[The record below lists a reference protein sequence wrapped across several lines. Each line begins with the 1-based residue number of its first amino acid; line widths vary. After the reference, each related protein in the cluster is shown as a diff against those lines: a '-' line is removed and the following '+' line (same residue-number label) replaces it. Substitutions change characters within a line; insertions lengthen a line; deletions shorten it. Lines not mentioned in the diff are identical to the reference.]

1 MPNSRAFARFKP
13 ATVRCV
19 KRVEGV
25 MSAEPGSASGLS
37 SSSAFGGKG
46 NPVLIGWKSPASTSA
61 GTDIAAGVGSLHALA
76 CPSASASPVCSK
88 DTRPRRR
95 TNRRATYTPKFGLT
109 ISLADE
115 IEEDGFVSTLNP
127 HAQEYVPGMA
137 YVPNPAKSSSCGA
150 QQSSCGP
157 CGPNADVES
166 TPIEAAGKTL
176 QFSDHPDVVHFPV
189 EASARLNPLKK
200 SRRAMAELR
209 DLSEFGSLVSPI
221 KAAEAP
227 VGIGLKGPEAG
238 EPGPIEVADQ
248 VVGLQKAS
256 PIEVADSAS
265 GVRVG
270 ELDAGA
276 VTVDAGAAT
285 VTTPPVAQ
293 DGDKPTTSVL
303 KESAQE
309 TGGPAPKP
317 DIGAGIGNLLDD
329 SDSDDSH
336 DIAPP
341 TPIVLPKDDEKPR
354 CEEETN
360 EERPHFLQGL
370 CECLVDAAGLFRD
383 TRACAEEHWEEVLE
397 FSAIGGSVISACVVA
412 KAAFHVTTLVTTS
425 GVVVMLGKF
434 QLATL
439 VWHVGS
445 FVAAVGT
452 VIYGVGC
459 AASIW
464 GYAMASTRCDPGG
477 AVFTGTQTSPFCANC
492 CKDSEAI
499 FRPKGKSDVQ
509 CKHFLMPA
517 RCEGCAYYPAV
528 YGHVLKTLW
537 VSAEA
542 KTAIEEYGQLNKA
555 RNRSIHQSLTI
566 TLAHSG
572 EWDPKNDWMLFH
584 LEHIN
589 NLERKYSLFWHDK
602 LEYRMATPWHTEGEF
617 TGTITERPALKRMRQ
632 LWSWVED
639 HQGQLPQQT
648 IVGGDMPRA
657 EELMGKKDDPATAA
671 RTREVFHPKSSTYIG
686 VLDAERCKAIQGV
699 DKLDTAVVAKPNAI
713 KIGPILGVPQIH
725 SHGDTLTKV
734 AVAEKRTKPNKEYQP
749 QSSTAQRLR
758 RFWHLLDKNHFTTS
772 NMKRAYTELFGEHS
786 LEEILRKKFSEKQI
800 KEAMD
805 SMEISDSYGRDISK
819 RKANVKFEV
828 TPKPGKPPR
837 GVIDNGI
844 ELLALNVVAGH
855 LFEYLIMNKGVEVAT
870 VEVDGK
876 PNQRRRVKP
885 RGFLHANNIKGEAR
899 EHVLDRLL
907 KEYAQATKEE
917 TCCFEVDQTGM
928 EIHERYNKFTGGLLH
943 GPYKILQKIHEF
955 LMRRHEARLSHL
967 HHAKIYFD
975 AQHGMRYKFV
985 LGGKNGYNLTAKF
998 PDLPMDS
1005 GWLLTSVVNAINEF
1019 AATFCCFCANPDEL
1033 FTKCKNPQG
1042 FFELHIMKGDH
1053 HWTFTSVPLK
1063 QADGTYKSIKIIWKM
1078 KVEGDDGAGLTARI
1092 LAQFENYKIIEAN
1105 YAELGLDSKL
1115 KLIVDGRLEF
1125 IGVHMLVKDGK
1136 TDVSFPWSP
1145 AISRSMLKLGTLASN
1160 EITEQA
1166 MIARSLSLAYMFAG
1180 RVNALCMVFLYQ
1192 AESRIEALK
1201 KKGIKDLTSK
1211 VQAYSAEQYAFDVET
1226 GTVLS
1231 LSELLNR
1238 TITKCQM
1245 VCPPVE
1251 VQCRMLTISYECDFN
1266 PFKAKDLASLQYVA
1280 NNYVALKD
1288 EDEEAWLML
1297 PHQMK

>member
-1 MPNSRAFARFKP
+1 
-13 ATVRCV
+13 
-19 KRVEGV
+19 
-25 MSAEPGSASGLS
+25 MSAVPGCTTGPSGAVVFGWESGS
-37 SSSAFGGKG
+37 SS
-46 NPVLIGWKSPASTSA
+46 IGWKSPAST
-61 GTDIAAGVGSLHALA
+61 GKGKDIAASVSSLHALG
-76 CPSASASPVCSK
+76 CPSPKGSPVFSK
-88 DTRPRRR
+88 DTSGVHDNSDPRSARR
-95 TNRRATYTPKFGLT
+95 TKRRAVWRPKFSA
-109 ISLADE
+109 ISIADSLAD
-115 IEEDGFVSTLNP
+115 DGFVSSLNP
-127 HAQEYVPGMA
+127 HAPEYVPGMC
-137 YVPNPAKSSSCGA
+137 YTFNPAKSASAETSIT
-150 QQSSCGP
+150 QP
-157 CGPNADVES
+157 CDIRTGTETV
-166 TPIEAAGKTL
+166 PIEVAGQLPNPTEVAGKVL
-176 QFSDHPDVVHFPV
+176 RFSLSPEVVEVLVGP
-189 EASARLNPLKK
+189 SARLNP
-200 SRRAMAELR
+200 
-209 DLSEFGSLVSPI
+209 I
-221 KAAEAP
+221 KAAGRAKSAATPIVPREVVTGVTALQGP
-227 VGIGLKGPEAG
+227 VATDAIPSRCEPVAGAGVAEVDGPTRGKPLGDTATVQEI
-238 EPGPIEVADQ
+238 P
-248 VVGLQKAS
+248 VVL
-256 PIEVADSAS
+256 DSAAPTS
-265 GVRVG
+265 EEKTGTQEAVRPAAKP
-270 ELDAGA
+270 D
-276 VTVDAGAAT
+276 VDAGYG
-285 VTTPPVAQ
+285 VGRPP
-293 DGDKPTTSVL
+293 SVVFR
-303 KESAQE
+303 
-309 TGGPAPKP
+309 PAPKP
-317 DIGAGIGNLLDD
+317 DTGAGVRGLLDD
-329 SDSDDSH
+329 SDSDTSH
-336 DIAPP
+336 DIVPP
-341 TPIVLPKDDEKPR
+341 TPITLPSDDSAPTREDSL
-354 CEEETN
+354 EH
-360 EERPHFLQGL
+360 ERPQPWQGL
-370 CECLVDAAGLFRD
+370 CECLVDAVGYFNS
-383 TRACAEEHWEEVLE
+383 TRAIVEEHWEEVLE
-397 FSAIGGSVISACVVA
+397 FAAIGGTVVSTLVVA
-412 KAAFHVTTLVTTS
+412 KAAFHITFLVTTS
-425 GVVVMLGKF
+425 GVVVMLGKL
-434 QLATL
+434 QLATH
-439 VWHVGS
+439 VWHLGS
-445 FVAAVGT
+445 FIAAVGT

-492 CKDSEAI
+492 CKDSETI

-537 VSAEA
+537 VSAET
-542 KTAIEEYGQLNKA
+542 KTSIEEYGQLNKA

-572 EWDPKNDWMLFH
+572 EWDPKNDWILFH

-617 TGTITERPALKRMRQ
+617 TGTTAERPALKRMRQ

-639 HQGQLPQQT
+639 HQGRLPQQT
-648 IVGGDMPRA
+648 IVGGHMPRA

-671 RTREVFHPKSSTYIG
+671 RTREVFHPKSNTYIG
-686 VLDAERCKAIQGV
+686 ALDAERCAAIVGV

-713 KIGPILGVPQIH
+713 KIGPILGVPQVH
-725 SHGDTLTKV
+725 SHGDALTKV
-734 AVAEKRTKPNKEYQP
+734 AGAEKRTNPNKQYQP

-786 LEEILRKKFSEKQI
+786 LEEILRKKFSEQQI
-800 KEAMD
+800 KEAID
-805 SMEISDSYGRDISK
+805 SMEISDSSGKDISK
-819 RKANVKFEV
+819 RKANVKSEV
-828 TPKPGKPPR
+828 IPKPGKAPR
-837 GVIDNGI
+837 LVIDNGI

-855 LFEYLIMNKGVEVAT
+855 LFEYLIMNKGVEVAS

-876 PNQRRRVKP
+876 PNQRRRIKP

-928 EIHERYNKFTGGLLH
+928 EIHERYNKHTGGLLH

-955 LMRRHEARLSHL
+955 LMRRHESRLSHL

-975 AQHGMRYKFV
+975 AEHGMRYKFV

-1005 GWLLTSVVNAINEF
+1005 GWLLTSVINAINEF
-1019 AATFCCFCANPDEL
+1019 AATFCCFCSNPDEL

-1063 QADGTYKSIKIIWKM
+1063 QADGTYKCIKIIWKM

-1092 LAQFENYKIIEAN
+1092 LAQFDNYQIIEAN

-1115 KLIVDGRLEF
+1115 KLIVNGRLEF
-1125 IGVHMLVKDGK
+1125 IGAHMLVKDGK

-1192 AESRIEALK
+1192 AEARIEALK
-1201 KKGIKDLTSK
+1201 KRGIKDLTSK
-1211 VQAYSAEQYAFDVET
+1211 VQAYSNEQYAFDVET

-1231 LSELLNR
+1231 LTDLLNR
-1238 TITKCQM
+1238 TIMKCQ
-1245 VCPPVE
+1245 VACPKVE

-1266 PFKAKDLASLQYVA
+1266 PFKAKDLANLQYVA

-1288 EDEEAWLML
+1288 EDEEAWMML